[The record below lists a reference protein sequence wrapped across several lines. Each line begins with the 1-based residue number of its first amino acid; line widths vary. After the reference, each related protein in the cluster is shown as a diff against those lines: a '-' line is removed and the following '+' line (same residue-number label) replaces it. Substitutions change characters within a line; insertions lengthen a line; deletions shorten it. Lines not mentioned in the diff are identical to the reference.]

1 MLLTFA
7 VVHLLAPFIIKE
19 TLFQRNGTT
28 EAVRMGET
36 AMSGITATATKGT
49 RKSTST
55 EGQEP
60 ESQYRTVTVGE

>member
-1 MLLTFA
+1 M
-7 VVHLLAPFIIKE
+7 HLFVQYIIKE
-19 TLFQRNGTT
+19 TLFQGNGTT
-28 EAVRMGET
+28 ETVRMGET
-36 AMSGITATATKGT
+36 AMSGITATTTKGT

>member
-1 MLLTFA
+1 LLTFA
-7 VVHLLAPFIIKE
+7 VVHLLVPYIIKE

-28 EAVRMGET
+28 ETVRMGET
-36 AMSGITATATKGT
+36 AMSRIAAATTKGT

-60 ESQYRTVTVGE
+60 ESQYRTITVGE

>member
-1 MLLTFA
+1 M
-7 VVHLLAPFIIKE
+7 
-19 TLFQRNGTT
+19 LFQRNGTT

-36 AMSGITATATKGT
+36 AMSGIAAATTKGT

-60 ESQYRTVTVGE
+60 ESQYRTVAIGE

>member
-1 MLLTFA
+1 MQLL
-7 VVHLLAPFIIKE
+7 VPHIIRGM
-19 TLFQRNGTT
+19 LFQRNGTT

-36 AMSGITATATKGT
+36 AMSGIAAATTKGT

-60 ESQYRTVTVGE
+60 ESQYRTITIGE

>member
-1 MLLTFA
+1 M
-7 VVHLLAPFIIKE
+7 IKE

-28 EAVRMGET
+28 ETVGMGET
-36 AMSGITATATKGT
+36 AMSGITATTTKGT

>member
-1 MLLTFA
+1 MLTFA
-7 VVHLLAPFIIKE
+7 VVHLLAPYMIKE

-28 EAVRMGET
+28 ETVGMGET
-36 AMSGITATATKGT
+36 AMSGITATTTKGT